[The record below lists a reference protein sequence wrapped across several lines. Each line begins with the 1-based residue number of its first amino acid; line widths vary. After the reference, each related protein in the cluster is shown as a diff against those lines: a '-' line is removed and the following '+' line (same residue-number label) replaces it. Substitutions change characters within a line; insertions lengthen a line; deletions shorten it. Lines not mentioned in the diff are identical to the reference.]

1 MRSLLRQ
8 RAYDCFFGDHQPNLE
23 VEYYER
29 LFGIDDL
36 DDLSDEDAILQYQT
50 PFVIWTNYDIP
61 EQHIKALS
69 SNYLASYILY
79 YAGYDLEGF
88 DAFAYNL
95 SKKYP
100 VISRMGIID
109 AEEQLYTNKF
119 EDTRLDD
126 YEILNYYRMHP

>member
-1 MRSLLRQ
+1 M
-8 RAYDCFFGDHQPNLE
+8 
-23 VEYYER
+23 

-61 EQHIKALS
+61 EQHINALS

-126 YEILNYYRMHP
+126 YEILNYYRMPP